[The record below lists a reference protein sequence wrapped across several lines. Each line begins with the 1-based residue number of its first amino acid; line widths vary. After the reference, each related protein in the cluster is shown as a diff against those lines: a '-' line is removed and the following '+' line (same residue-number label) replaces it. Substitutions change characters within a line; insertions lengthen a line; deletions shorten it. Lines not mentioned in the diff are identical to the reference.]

1 MLTNYEATGFD
12 APTFDLAAQI
22 AGADTFES
30 NLEVQFEKEASMSR
44 RDRKMRVLCL
54 HGFGQSG
61 EFFRTKMKRITQ
73 YLERNLDSDLQADY
87 SDGMEWMFPD
97 APIELTTDAPQS
109 DILEMRAWWTRL
121 EFTIRLDQLYSSLD
135 YLTKY
140 IREHGPFDGIVGFSQ
155 GASIAMMLASL
166 CEGSVRPERVKA
178 LANQGLPLLIPPPQS
193 PFKFA
198 IACSG
203 FVNAPQFYDG
213 FFTPQVQTPTMHLI
227 AEWDHMV
234 SEQMSSEMIKRCE
247 NPVVVKHAGTHAVPT
262 DRNSMWEMSRFLN
275 QACIKAALTERSL
288 AAEGQPLRRSSL
300 LVTSATLTVTAVT
313 NVAMSVASGCE
324 TEHLPALTEGS
335 ISPKSSRTT
344 SPGSSES
351 GVTRVTGVTQKR
363 RKKLRF
369 ARKITIKRF

>member
-1 MLTNYEATGFD
+1 
-12 APTFDLAAQI
+12 
-22 AGADTFES
+22 
-30 NLEVQFEKEASMSR
+30 
-44 RDRKMRVLCL
+44 
-54 HGFGQSG
+54 
-61 EFFRTKMKRITQ
+61 MKRITQ
-73 YLERNLDSDLQADY
+73 YMERNLDSDLQADY

-97 APIELTTDAPQS
+97 APIELTTDSPQS

-166 CEGSVRPERVKA
+166 CEGSVRPERVMA

-234 SEQMSSEMIKRCE
+234 SEQMSGEMIKRCE

-275 QACIKAALTERSL
+275 QTCIKAALTERSL

-324 TEHLPALTEGS
+324 VEHLPALTEGS

-351 GVTRVTGVTQKR
+351 GDTGVTGVMQKR
-363 RKKLRF
+363 RKRLRF